1 MNSKLIIPGLLVC
14 ASLAILAGCSKEEA
28 PPPPAAPEAPKATQ
42 SLPSDAAKA
51 VDAVKDTAKQAADQA
66 TTQAKAAQD
75 QAQQQAQGLIDRAK
89 SLVADQ
95 KYQDALSSL
104 GQLSSLKLTAD
115 QQKMVDDLKAKIQAA
130 LAKATATDPA
140 AALGGA
146 LGGKK

>member
-1 MNSKLIIPGLLVC
+1 MKYKLIISSLSMSAALVM
-14 ASLAILAGCSKEEA
+14 LAGCSKEETPA
-28 PPPPAAPEAPKATQ
+28 PPATPEAPKAAQ
-42 SLPSDAAKA
+42 SLPADAAKA
-51 VDAVKDTAKQAADQA
+51 VDAVKDTAKQTADQA
-66 TTQAKAAQD
+66 TAQVKAAQD

-140 AALGGA
+140 SALGGA